1 MKLFKHLLP
10 LALAVLTFAACNDD
24 EDHFEPLQPG
34 MGINGVYVL
43 NQGSQGHID
52 GTLSYFDF
60 ADYKPVHGLFVKANG
75 QSLGDS
81 PQDGV
86 IYGSKLYI
94 AMYGSNLVW
103 AIDANTRKIV
113 GQISTTEPEGI
124 TAAGGFIY
132 VSNND
137 GYVTKID
144 TTALKVV
151 SKIEV
156 GPNPVDLEARGNYL
170 YVAVSDGYNWEKG
183 YPNGFRLAK
192 IDLKT
197 FTNTKQDV
205 KVGMNPGKMTQDAN
219 GNLFVVCNGN
229 YGSIP
234 ATIWR
239 VDTADRATEYCKGSM
254 AAAHG
259 NLLYVVNSVMDYTIF
274 TKPKAVINYAVW
286 NTRHHAADTS
296 HSWGKDLAH
305 MPPAPTAINIAPRTG
320 EIYLTSDAKVGNY
333 TDQGMLNIYDRTGKF
348 LRTVTT
354 GVHPVASVFY

>member
-10 LALAVLTFAACNDD
+10 LALVGLAFTACNDE
-24 EDHFEPLQPG
+24 EDHIEPLQPG
-34 MGINGVYVL
+34 TGINGVYVL
-43 NQGSQGHID
+43 NQGNQGKIE
-52 GTLSYFDF
+52 GILSYFDF
-60 ADYKPVHGLFVKANG
+60 KDYKPLHGIFKSANG

-94 AMYGSNLVW
+94 AVYGSDLVW
-103 AIDANTRKIV
+103 AIDANTRKILA
-113 GQISTTEPEGI
+113 QIPTTDPEGI
-124 TAAGGFIY
+124 TAAGGNIY

-156 GPNPVDLEARGNYL
+156 GPNPVDLEARGNFL
-170 YVAVSDGYNWEKG
+170 YVAVSDGYNWSKN
-183 YPNGFRLAK
+183 YVNGFRVAK
-192 IDLKT
+192 IDLRT

-205 KVGMNPGKMTQDAN
+205 KVGMNPGKLTQDAN
-219 GNLFVVCNGN
+219 GNIFVVCNGN

-234 ATIWR
+234 GTIWR
-239 VDTADRATEYCKGSM
+239 IDAADRAVEYCKGTM

-259 NLLYVVNSVMDYTIF
+259 NSLYVVNYVVDYTDY
-274 TKPKAVINYAVW
+274 KNPKANTTYAVW
-286 NTRHHAADTS
+286 DTRSHTADTS
-296 HSWGKDLAH
+296 HAWGKDLGH

-320 EIYLTSDAKVGNY
+320 DVYLASDAAVGNY
-333 TDQGMLNIYDRTGKF
+333 VSQGTIHIYDRTGKF
-348 LRTVTT
+348 LRTVVA
-354 GVHPVASVFY
+354 GVHPVASIFY